1 MSDMAISGIGLNAMG
16 FNRSFPA
23 GAPSGPPPAGA
34 KEMLSKTADL
44 LGMSA
49 DDLKSQLDG
58 GASISDLAKTKGVSH
73 DTLISSLVSDIAAN
87 APSGATAPNLTA
99 MAERIAGHHRGDS
112 TGRPSADGTDPA
124 SALTKAVETLAA
136 KLNMSGSDLLSQ
148 LEGGSSLSDIAGQA
162 GVSMDQLTADLTQGL
177 MFDARA

>member
-58 GASISDLAKTKGVSH
+58 GASISD
-73 DTLISSLVSDIAAN
+73 IAN
-87 APSGATAPNLTA
+87 
-99 MAERIAGHHRGDS
+99 
-112 TGRPSADGTDPA
+112 
-124 SALTKAVETLAA
+124 ALTKAVETLAA